1 MGVVNRL
8 ERQHSN
14 SPPPQQQISKR
25 DKRRTMLSERLADIT
40 AQFSSNRDAH
50 FREQLQAI
58 QLDMNLIM
66 SADVHDKLPLPD
78 SGDEIYELIQKNM
91 PRAMMK
97 SSGLPPRAGKLY
109 AEFAREVN
117 DAIEERDSALTT
129 HLRDYE
135 VRLSEFNAADAY
147 RRKLAEKEHQA
158 LSNTLRDR
166 LINSV
171 TSKKARLGKDKESLE
186 IGEGN
191 ALLLHPSQFGITNPA
206 SPGGFHT
213 KRATRHRRDA
223 DELLG
228 SAEANKRKRKA
239 AESDE
244 SPAPARQRID
254 NGSTTPLWLADKQM
268 NLAQQ
273 VDSSLYS
280 IDKLFTD
287 KELAMTYNA
296 AALAAHSYMTHHK
309 PYSGDNDSLH
319 NEKSGSSSDNEK
331 INGHD
336 EDEDQTPG
344 ATSMERQYSHA
355 TRSTRG
361 GGGGGQ
367 SNYNTGIGIDAISE
381 LNYPGNMQAL
391 TKQMPKLPPLLSS
404 VMQKQWVR
412 TDLANGPQGLADS
425 EAAMELE
432 IIKRA
437 RSYNDDRGL
446 GKNLELENGGKSL
459 LEIVAPQRGH
469 YKYFIKSDH
478 GKDLLS
484 NLREELG
491 DNLGR
496 DSSAS
501 VQ

>member
-1 MGVVNRL
+1 MSDGLVN
-8 ERQHSN
+8 S
-14 SPPPQQQISKR
+14 
-25 DKRRTMLSERLADIT
+25 
-40 AQFSSNRDAH
+40 
-50 FREQLQAI
+50 LQ
-58 QLDMNLIM
+58 
-66 SADVHDKLPLPD
+66 
-78 SGDEIYELIQKNM
+78 
-91 PRAMMK
+91 
-97 SSGLPPRAGKLY
+97 
-109 AEFAREVN
+109 
-117 DAIEERDSALTT
+117 
-129 HLRDYE
+129 RDYE

-191 ALLLHPSQFGITNPA
+191 ALLLHPSQFGIANPA

-223 DELLG
+223 DEFLG
-228 SAEANKRKRKA
+228 GADGNKRKRKA

-309 PYSGDNDSLH
+309 PYSGDNDSL

-331 INGHD
+331 ANGHD
-336 EDEDQTPG
+336 GAEDDDQILG
-344 ATSMERQYSHA
+344 GVSMERQYSHA

-361 GGGGGQ
+361 GALQ
-367 SNYNTGIGIDAISE
+367 PNHNTGIGIDAISD

-459 LEIVAPQRGH
+459 LEIVAPQRSQ
-469 YKYFIKSDH
+469 YRYFVKSDH
-478 GKDLLS
+478 GKDMLS

-491 DNLGR
+491 DNAGR